1 MADGVHFTD
10 REWKFFLAEIEAEK
24 IFDADKAVRNAR
36 RLAALEERFEHG
48 DFTECE
54 LPELDDGARNY
65 FVEEIDRQ
73 REISGHVNLAKAL
86 SNARYLAKIDR
97 NCENI
102 SSGKNCITFTDEVWE
117 AFVNAQN
124 LSP

>member
-1 MADGVHFTD
+1 MADGIHFTD

-48 DFTECE
+48 DFIECE
-54 LPELDDGARNY
+54 LPELDDGARKY
-65 FVEEIDRQ
+65 FVEEIAGQ
-73 REISGHVNLAKAL
+73 REISGSVNLAKAL

-102 SSGKNCITFTDEVWE
+102 SSGKKCITFTDEVWE